1 MKKVK
6 YIYYRKVVSDLFNKE
21 NGSTVKAIA
30 SGELIMLYVFKNI
43 YNYFWWNYVFGK
55 KKLNTVPDV
64 DFPDSILTIYEMYN
78 VKKWLNFASN

>member
-1 MKKVK
+1 MSLK
-6 YIYYRKVVSDLFNKE
+6 ISIIISDETMCL
-21 NGSTVKAIA
+21 V
-30 SGELIMLYVFKNI
+30 
-43 YNYFWWNYVFGK
+43 K